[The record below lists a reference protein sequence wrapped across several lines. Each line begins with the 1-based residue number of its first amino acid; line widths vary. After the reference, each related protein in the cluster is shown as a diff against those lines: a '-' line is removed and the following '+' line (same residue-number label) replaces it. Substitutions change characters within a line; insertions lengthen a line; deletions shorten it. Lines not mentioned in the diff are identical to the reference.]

1 MLNKD
6 KADHTVSNTFQEA
19 SLNRCA
25 LRSFLKM
32 STFLTHLKSNGREF
46 QSLGATSSESQS
58 PLVLSLDGGTTNK
71 PDQRTSE
78 SCCYDGA
85 AADL

>member
-1 MLNKD
+1 
-6 KADHTVSNTFQEA
+6 
-19 SLNRCA
+19 
-25 LRSFLKM
+25 M

-46 QSLGATSSESQS
+46 QSLGATTSQS
-58 PLVLSLDGGTTNK
+58 PLVLSLDGGATNK